1 MPDPRVLKFVIY
13 LAIIYISFFVTG
25 SLAIPG
31 KISSINLSEFLL
43 TLSFFFIVNL
53 TLIWVFFKGLIRN
66 PKKAILSTFSLIVSK
81 FLVYLVFILV
91 YYLITKNLTLEYLI
105 VFFVLYLAFTFYT
118 LYVLIQILK
127 QNHYNYF

>member
-13 LAIIYISFFVTG
+13 LAIIYISFFITG

-31 KISSINLSEFLL
+31 KISSINLSQFLL

-66 PKKAILSTFSLIVSK
+66 PKKAILSTFFLIASK

-118 LYVLIQILK
+118 LYVLIITLK